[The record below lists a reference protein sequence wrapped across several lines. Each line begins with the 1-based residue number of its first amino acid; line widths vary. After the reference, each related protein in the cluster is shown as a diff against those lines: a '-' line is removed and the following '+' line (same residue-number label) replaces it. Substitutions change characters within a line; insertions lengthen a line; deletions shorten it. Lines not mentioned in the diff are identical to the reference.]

1 MNILETKFR
10 LGSSSGSGGATTTQ
24 LNEIWDA
31 IEQHVDITN
40 SIVDKLVVI
49 TAANTT
55 VDSANNSNED
65 NEELDETV
73 ESSEDEWSDK
83 YE

>member
-1 MNILETKFR
+1 MNLAQIKFSFAR
-10 LGSSSGSGGATTTQ
+10 GSGGATTQ

-40 SIVDKLVVI
+40 SIVDKLIVT

-73 ESSEDEWSDK
+73 ESVEDEGVIDD
-83 YE
+83 E